1 MADVTVEAPQGAPR
15 YAGVVISGV
24 RIGPSPEWMQKSLR
38 AIGLNPKNNVV
49 DVTNFVLHELGQ
61 PLHSFDADRIAG
73 GRVVVR
79 TCPQGTRFVT
89 LDGVERTLSDQDL
102 MICDAEKPMCI
113 AGVMGGRE
121 SGVSD
126 DTVNVF
132 LESAYFNPV
141 WIRKSA
147 RRHGINSD
155 ASFRFERGIDPNI
168 TLYALKR
175 AALLILELAGGRI
188 ASGIAD
194 LISVPEITE
203 PFRFDIAYDRID
215 ALTGKEIPQATVKGI
230 LEALEIRIEAERD
243 GVLSV
248 AVPPYRVD
256 VRRPADLIEE
266 ILRIY
271 GYNNIELPSRVCS
284 AIALAKRPGRGEVAE
299 KAAEFLTANGFSEIM
314 SNSLTR
320 LAYYE
325 GLTDY
330 PAERCVKILN
340 PLSADLN
347 AMRQTLLFN
356 ALEAVALNTN
366 HRTPNLKLYEFG
378 NVYRYDAT
386 RAAEGGLAP
395 YSEQYRLAVAM
406 TGLRG
411 IASWNEKAVP
421 ATFFDLR
428 AVAERLLGR
437 FGMDIYRLETVPCTG
452 DLYSEGLSFRL
463 NGKELF
469 TLGIVS
475 GRIRKMFDLRAE
487 VYFMDMDF
495 DAFVRS
501 VRKQR
506 IAASELP
513 KFPEVRRDLA
523 LLVDREVTFERLR
536 AIAFATERKLLR
548 SVTLFDVYEGD
559 KLPAGKK
566 SYALGFVLQDRER
579 TLTDQLIDKAMNN
592 LLTQFEKQTG
602 AVVRV

>member
-1 MADVTVEAPQGAPR
+1 M
-15 YAGVVISGV
+15 
-24 RIGPSPEWMQKSLR
+24 
-38 AIGLNPKNNVV
+38 
-49 DVTNFVLHELGQ
+49 
-61 PLHSFDADRIAG
+61 
-73 GRVVVR
+73 
-79 TCPQGTRFVT
+79 
-89 LDGVERTLSDQDL
+89 
-102 MICDAEKPMCI
+102 
-113 AGVMGGRE
+113 
-121 SGVSD
+121 
-126 DTVNVF
+126 
-132 LESAYFNPV
+132 
-141 WIRKSA
+141 
-147 RRHGINSD
+147 
-155 ASFRFERGIDPNI
+155 
-168 TLYALKR
+168 
-175 AALLILELAGGRI
+175 
-188 ASGIAD
+188 
-194 LISVPEITE
+194 PEITE

>member
-1 MADVTVEAPQGAPR
+1 M
-15 YAGVVISGV
+15 
-24 RIGPSPEWMQKSLR
+24 
-38 AIGLNPKNNVV
+38 
-49 DVTNFVLHELGQ
+49 
-61 PLHSFDADRIAG
+61 
-73 GRVVVR
+73 
-79 TCPQGTRFVT
+79 
-89 LDGVERTLSDQDL
+89 
-102 MICDAEKPMCI
+102 
-113 AGVMGGRE
+113 
-121 SGVSD
+121 
-126 DTVNVF
+126 
-132 LESAYFNPV
+132 
-141 WIRKSA
+141 
-147 RRHGINSD
+147 
-155 ASFRFERGIDPNI
+155 
-168 TLYALKR
+168 
-175 AALLILELAGGRI
+175 
-188 ASGIAD
+188 
-194 LISVPEITE
+194 
-203 PFRFDIAYDRID
+203 
-215 ALTGKEIPQATVKGI
+215 
-230 LEALEIRIEAERD
+230 
-243 GVLSV
+243 
-248 AVPPYRVD
+248 
-256 VRRPADLIEE
+256 
-266 ILRIY
+266 
-271 GYNNIELPSRVCS
+271 
-284 AIALAKRPGRGEVAE
+284 
-299 KAAEFLTANGFSEIM
+299 
-314 SNSLTR
+314 
-320 LAYYE
+320 
-325 GLTDY
+325 
-330 PAERCVKILN
+330 
-340 PLSADLN
+340 
-347 AMRQTLLFN
+347 
-356 ALEAVALNTN
+356 
-366 HRTPNLKLYEFG
+366 
-378 NVYRYDAT
+378 YRYDAT

>member
-1 MADVTVEAPQGAPR
+1 M
-15 YAGVVISGV
+15 
-24 RIGPSPEWMQKSLR
+24 
-38 AIGLNPKNNVV
+38 
-49 DVTNFVLHELGQ
+49 
-61 PLHSFDADRIAG
+61 
-73 GRVVVR
+73 
-79 TCPQGTRFVT
+79 
-89 LDGVERTLSDQDL
+89 
-102 MICDAEKPMCI
+102 
-113 AGVMGGRE
+113 
-121 SGVSD
+121 
-126 DTVNVF
+126 
-132 LESAYFNPV
+132 
-141 WIRKSA
+141 
-147 RRHGINSD
+147 
-155 ASFRFERGIDPNI
+155 
-168 TLYALKR
+168 
-175 AALLILELAGGRI
+175 
-188 ASGIAD
+188 
-194 LISVPEITE
+194 
-203 PFRFDIAYDRID
+203 
-215 ALTGKEIPQATVKGI
+215 
-230 LEALEIRIEAERD
+230 
-243 GVLSV
+243 LSV
-248 AVPPYRVD
+248 AVSPYRVD